1 MSRFRSGISRLYP
14 TVAGCIFLAL
24 GIVTLIQPEILSYYA
39 INLDHPSA
47 RIATRAMIG
56 GGEIG
61 IALVLL
67 LGSYINLS
75 LSQRSLIA
83 AVIFICVGLSRLV
96 GVWIEGFDFSTIQP
110 LREAAI
116 EIVLGGAGLWAA
128 SNWKPEGGGQWK

>member
-1 MSRFRSGISRLYP
+1 
-14 TVAGCIFLAL
+14 
-24 GIVTLIQPEILSYYA
+24 
-39 INLDHPSA
+39 
-47 RIATRAMIG
+47 MIG

-61 IALVLL
+61 IALILL
-67 LGSYINLS
+67 LGRYVNLS

-116 EIVLGGAGLWAA
+116 ELVLGGAGLWAA
-128 SNWKPEGGGQWK
+128 SNWKPKGGSQWT